1 MANADCAAPAN
12 KTSWVPLLWLAYLL
26 WLPVDPILSH
36 APRVQYLEAGAA
48 TVVFLALYLF
58 SLYRLDGPHPLRL
71 PIIVA
76 IYAIG
81 TWVMTF
87 NVGASSFFV
96 FGAGMIGYAIPG
108 RRAWLVL
115 LVYCV
120 SIPLVSA
127 LVLHDVIFSWTMALV
142 FSSIV
147 GVSNIRSAEDA
158 RANTKLQLA
167 YDHVERLTQVAER
180 ERIAR
185 DMHDVLGHTLS
196 LIVLKSE
203 LASKLAD
210 RDPQKAA
217 VEIRD
222 VESIARGALQE
233 LREAITGYRSAGI
246 AAEIDHARTVLEGAG
261 LRVDAL
267 AEPVRLPPTHEGV
280 LALAIREAVTNVV
293 RHADAHAVQ
302 LRLAQSRGQC
312 RFEIADDGRGSSK
325 IVEGNGLAGMRER
338 IEALGGTML
347 CDATSG
353 TRLTLTLPT
362 DSRLS

>member
-1 MANADCAAPAN
+1 MAKAVCIAPASKKN
-12 KTSWVPLLWLAYLL
+12 WVPLLWLVYLL

-36 APRVQYLEAGAA
+36 APPIQWIEAGAA
-48 TVVFLALYLF
+48 TIVFLGLYLW
-58 SLYRLDGPHPLRL
+58 SLYGLEPYHPARI
-71 PIIVA
+71 PIIV
-76 IYAIG
+76 IVYAIG

-87 NVGASSFFV
+87 NIGASNFFI
-96 FGAGMIGYAIPG
+96 FGAGMIGYSLPTK
-108 RRAWLVL
+108 RAWPFL
-115 LVYCV
+115 LGYCV
-120 SIPLVSA
+120 SIPLLSA
-127 LVLHDVIFSWTMALV
+127 LVLHEHIFGWTMAFV

-147 GVSNIRSAEDA
+147 GIGNIRNAEDA
-158 RANTKLQLA
+158 RTNAKLQLA
-167 YDHVERLTQVAER
+167 YDEVERIAKVAER

-185 DMHDVLGHTLS
+185 DVHDVLGHTLS

-210 RDPQKAA
+210 LDPSKAA
-217 VEIRD
+217 REIRD

-261 LRVDAL
+261 LDVDAL
-267 AEPVRLPPTHEGV
+267 AEAVRLPPTHEGV

-293 RHADAHAVQ
+293 RHAGAHAVQ
-302 LRLAQSRGQC
+302 VRLVQARGQC
-312 RFEIADDGRGSSK
+312 RFEIADDGRGSNDLL
-325 IVEGNGLAGMRER
+325 EGNGLGGMRER

-347 CDATSG
+347 RDATSG

-362 DSRLS
+362 EALS